1 LPKFIHRKYTSL
13 VNIDVGTQL
22 KITQQKTAKTMKKNS
37 KKNLIPN
44 RKFFFFSQDKTRTT
58 GIFLDLN
65 PDAPYFITFRGERAG
80 T

>member
-1 LPKFIHRKYTSL
+1 
-13 VNIDVGTQL
+13 
-22 KITQQKTAKTMKKNS
+22 MKKNS

-44 RKFFFFSQDKTRTT
+44 RKIIFFSQYKTRTT

-65 PDAPYFITFRGERAG
+65 PDPPYFITFRGERAG